1 MSSDQETDEHEGTES
16 REEKSSEDM
25 TASEKAQEEAE
36 EREKASERVQELED
50 DPPTDL
56 SEWPDDKGKYI
67 TFGGAEGDHGYEE
80 GPEQNLGPTEVRH
93 HEDGRVTV
101 SGEEVDPDEYKGDP
115 IPGGPPDPTS
125 PDGAGEPDDENDD
138 DEGGSSRRGSKNGQ
152 TAEGEDEEEWGRG
165 GGAGGARRSPSSVV
179 AQGVD

>member
-1 MSSDQETDEHEGTES
+1 MSPDQETDEHEATES
-16 REEKSSEDM
+16 GEEKSSEDM
-25 TASEKAQEEAE
+25 SASEKAQQEAE

-80 GPEQNLGPTEVRH
+80 GPEKNLGPTEVRH

-115 IPGGPPDPTS
+115 IPGGPTDPNS
-125 PDGAGEPDDENDD
+125 PDLAGESDD
-138 DEGGSSRRGSKNGQ
+138 DDGGGSSSPGSQNGQ
-152 TAEGEDEEEWGRG
+152 TGEDEDE
-165 GGAGGARRSPSSVV
+165 
-179 AQGVD
+179 DD